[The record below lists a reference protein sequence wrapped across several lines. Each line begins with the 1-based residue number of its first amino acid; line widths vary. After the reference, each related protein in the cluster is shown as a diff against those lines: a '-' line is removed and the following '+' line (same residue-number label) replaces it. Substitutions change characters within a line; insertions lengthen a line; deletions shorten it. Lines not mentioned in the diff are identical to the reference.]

1 MPYEELKLIDA
12 EEIFYGTYNPPP
24 MMIEGI
30 LPAGLT
36 MFSGDSKIGKS
47 WLVLWLCLKLAGGE
61 PVWGIPVKKRSVIYL
76 ALEDR
81 ERRIQD
87 RMHQLVDVPPDNLK
101 FGFSCGVIG
110 KELEDQIR
118 GALKKYPDISVM
130 FIDTLQ
136 LVRENTS
143 GAVNAYSKDYQDLSA
158 LKKIADDADIGIVLV
173 HHTKKEKSEKD
184 PFSNSN
190 GSTALQGAP
199 DTAWSLS
206 KDNRFGDTA
215 TLSVTG
221 RDVETM
227 QIRLK
232 LNGVIWEC
240 VEILDQAAIRR
251 RQIPEWIFKV
261 PESILSDGW
270 FHGTMTDLL
279 NRLQITDIS
288 PSKAGKELAKFAG
301 DVLTPLDM
309 EVVQL
314 RRSEGRYYMIRIKPG
329 DAGDA
334 HDANWRREKLAS
346 LKGDVIPAGKEADS
360 SDASASLP
368 ETTSQPSVPSP
379 ASQPDQATDDGFRDI
394 TPEDDVPFELAQ
406 DRGST

>member
-12 EEIFYGTYNPPP
+12 EEIFYGTYNHPP
-24 MMIEGI
+24 MMIDGI

-61 PVWGIPVKKRSVIYL
+61 PIWGVPVKKRFVIYL

-81 ERRIQD
+81 EQRIQD
-87 RMHQLVDVPPDNLK
+87 RMHQLIDVPPSNLK
-101 FGFSCGVIG
+101 FSFSCGVIG

-118 GALKKYPDISVM
+118 GALKKYPDINVM

-158 LKKIADDADIGIVLV
+158 LKRIADDAGIGIVLV
-173 HHTKKEKSEKD
+173 HHTKKEKGKD

-199 DTAWSLS
+199 DTSWSLS

-240 VEILDQAAIRR
+240 LEILDQAAIRR

-279 NRLQITDIS
+279 TRLQITDMS
-288 PSKAGKELAKFAG
+288 PSKASKELAKFAA

-309 EVVQL
+309 EILNL
-314 RRSEGRYYMIRIKPG
+314 RRSEGRYYMIRIKAG
-329 DAGDA
+329 DASDA

-346 LKGDVIPAGKEADS
+346 LKGDVIPAGEEPDS
-360 SDASASLP
+360 SDAAAPLP
-368 ETTSQPSVPSP
+368 ETPSLPSQPSPD
-379 ASQPDQATDDGFRDI
+379 SQPDQVGDDGFRDI
-394 TPEDDVPFELAQ
+394 TPEDDVPFEL
-406 DRGST
+406 DTDSGST